1 MGMISRADGFMVWLC
16 PHVWS
21 FVAPGFGLSVV
32 RTPLPKSPLRLL
44 AWRWMCWGA
53 EGSRVVS
60 TWAEES
66 WWRWR
71 ICREGLELVRKLWPK
86 CWRPSR
92 AGRAAGMARAVLAL
106 GRERGV
112 LCLLG
117 VGEEGEKVSPF
128 PQTSPWLPLW
138 LGKGAAESK
147 DALWD
152 VGVPIW
158 PSRWPSDNAAPLRFA
173 WGLAGGSHSPAKSR
187 LPSSAVAIR
196 PPAALPLWCV
206 QPAAL

>member
-16 PHVWS
+16 PHAWS
-21 FVAPGFGLSVV
+21 FVAPGFGLSVA

-86 CWRPSR
+86 CWGPSR
-92 AGRAAGMARAVLAL
+92 AGRAGQGWACPGK
-106 GRERGV
+106 GERGSV
-112 LCLLG
+112 FAG
-117 VGEEGEKVSPF
+117 SGRRG
-128 PQTSPWLPLW
+128 
-138 LGKGAAESK
+138 GKS
-147 DALWD
+147 L
-152 VGVPIW
+152 
-158 PSRWPSDNAAPLRFA
+158 SLPSDLSLAASVA
-173 WGLAGGSHSPAKSR
+173 WEGGSRIKGCSVGCWGTHTAQ
-187 LPSSAVAIR
+187 
-196 PPAALPLWCV
+196 PLA
-206 QPAAL
+206 Q